1 VKVGIG
7 TAKATIRKTIA
18 VVTIGGTAQQLQEQ
32 Q

>member
-1 VKVGIG
+1 MTGP
-7 TAKATIRKTIA
+7 TLKATMRKTIA